1 MSRGETEIFEV
12 FLFFQPSDVPVL
24 PFPSLRHLNLA
35 NNHIT
40 EEEGL
45 LALSTWPRL
54 EELLIYGNPVAS
66 CGKGGPPVVA
76 YHLGL
81 LAGIEVTRSVFVHLP

>member
-1 MSRGETEIFEV
+1 M
-12 FLFFQPSDVPVL
+12 
-24 PFPSLRHLNLA
+24 
-35 NNHIT
+35 
-40 EEEGL
+40 
-45 LALSTWPRL
+45 STWPRL